1 MYYITPCL
9 YAFIAS
15 FAFAIIFNIPKNKL
29 LLSALG
35 GMLGQLI
42 YVIFQLIIANDVVL
56 YLLATI
62 SIALYAEIM
71 ARVTKSPTTIYLAV
85 ALIPLV
91 PGGGIYYTM
100 LYFIN
105 GETELGVSTGI
116 HTLLVSGALAIGII
130 IVSSTINLIRK
141 VMIKNSKRKKHKRPP
156 KTKIIF
162 TKKN

>member
-1 MYYITPCL
+1 MNYITPCL
-9 YAFIAS
+9 YAFGAS
-15 FAFAIIFNIPKNKL
+15 LAFAIVFNIPRNKL

-42 YVIFQLIIANDVVL
+42 YVVFQLVISNDVIL

-62 SIALYAEIM
+62 AISLYAEVL
-71 ARVTKSPTTIYLAV
+71 ARLTKSPTTIYLAV

-105 GETELGVSTGI
+105 GEIDLGISTGI
-116 HTLLVSGALAIGII
+116 HTLLISGALAVGII
-130 IVSSTINLIRK
+130 MVSSTVNLVRK
-141 VMIKNSKRKKHKRPP
+141 VMLKS
-156 KTKIIF
+156 KTKIR
-162 TKKN
+162 KKFKYGKNT

>member
-1 MYYITPCL
+1 MNYITPCL
-9 YAFIAS
+9 YAFGAS
-15 FAFAIIFNIPKNKL
+15 LAFAIVFNIPRNKL

-42 YVIFQLIIANDVVL
+42 YVVFQLVIANDVIL

-62 SIALYAEIM
+62 AISLYAEVL
-71 ARVTKSPTTIYLAV
+71 ARLTKSPTTIYLAV

-105 GETELGVSTGI
+105 SEIDLGISTGI
-116 HTLLVSGALAIGII
+116 HTLLISGALAVGII
-130 IVSSTINLIRK
+130 MVSSTVNLVRK
-141 VMIKNSKRKKHKRPP
+141 VMLKS
-156 KTKIIF
+156 KTKIR
-162 TKKN
+162 KKFKYGKNT

>member
-1 MYYITPCL
+1 MNYITPCL
-9 YAFIAS
+9 YAFGAS
-15 FAFAIIFNIPKNKL
+15 LAFAIVFNMPRNKL

-42 YVIFQLIIANDVVL
+42 YVVFQLVISNDVIL

-62 SIALYAEIM
+62 AISLYAEVL
-71 ARVTKSPTTIYLAV
+71 ARLTKSPTTIYLAV

-105 GETELGVSTGI
+105 GDIDLGISTGI
-116 HTLLVSGALAIGII
+116 HTLLISGALAVGII
-130 IVSSTINLIRK
+130 MVSSTVNLVRK
-141 VMIKNSKRKKHKRPP
+141 VMLKS
-156 KTKIIF
+156 KTKIR
-162 TKKN
+162 KKFKYGKNT

>member
-1 MYYITPCL
+1 MDYIAPCI
-9 YAFIAS
+9 YAFGAS
-15 FAFAIIFNIPKNKL
+15 FAFAIVFNIPKNKL

-42 YVIFQLIIANDVVL
+42 YVISQLIVANDVAL

-71 ARVTKSPTTIYLAV
+71 ARITKSPTTIYLAV

-105 GETELGVSTGI
+105 GETDLGVSTGI
-116 HTLLVSGALAIGII
+116 HTLLISGALAIGII
-130 IVSSTINLIRK
+130 FVSSTINLIRK
-141 VMIKNSKRKKHKRPP
+141 IMINRSKRKKLKRPS
-156 KTKIIF
+156 KAKFIF